1 MVMELWI
8 SCRWTLYGALVYKNI
23 QTCVKQHFGITGKKI
38 YWIDEPWRLDMR
50 WPQMCWWLNGVWSV
64 SCLGRVWVSAILL
77 WRKWCIWMH
86 LVDVKCLRCGR
97 LFFLITKR
105 RACSVPFLV
114 WQQGNN
120 RFGLLCR
127 LLYPSL
133 CLYTSQIII
142 TIVSGYY
149 LEIEKISFHEA
160 TPPHTLAHLGNLLQ
174 FASSRLELKWWAL
187 VLNLFH
193 PQPFLTLHLNTRT

>member
-1 MVMELWI
+1 MELWI

-133 CLYTSQIII
+133 CLHASPNYPYHSIGLLFRKDLFSQSYTTSY
-142 TIVSGYY
+142 TCSP
-149 LEIEKISFHEA
+149 EKPA
-160 TPPHTLAHLGNLLQ
+160 PVLQ
-174 FASSRLELKWWAL
+174 AVDLKWWAL

-193 PQPFLTLHLNTRT
+193 PQPFLELHLNTRT